1 MMSERNEDTTPEA
14 PPTQQGEIPPDRAP
28 DSALEG
34 YHTAADT
41 VGLIPSLRWKD
52 NLFQAVF
59 IVVVTGVCAL
69 IGLLANPLGG
79 VPGQGPSAR
88 MSALLL
94 GIGGLIGSFFLS
106 GLFLMVLGWIR
117 ASKKIKS

>member
-1 MMSERNEDTTPEA
+1 MMSERDEDTTPEA
-14 PPTQQGEIPPDRAP
+14 PPTRQGEIPPDRAP

-52 NLFQAVF
+52 NLLQALF
-59 IVVVTGVCAL
+59 IALVTGAMAL
-69 IGLLANPLGG
+69 VGWLVPSGEVLPYVTLSAPVSAVILGVIGLVLSTL
-79 VPGQGPSAR
+79 V
-88 MSALLL
+88 
-94 GIGGLIGSFFLS
+94 S